1 MNKLII
7 KANPNFSKRTF
18 TIRRYA
24 GRTVYA
30 KYRTNPMSWREF
42 SDNLNNTSE
51 DWENFLRTQ
60 EYHKL

>member
-1 MNKLII
+1 MNKLIV

-30 KYRTNPMSWREF
+30 KYRTNPMPWREF